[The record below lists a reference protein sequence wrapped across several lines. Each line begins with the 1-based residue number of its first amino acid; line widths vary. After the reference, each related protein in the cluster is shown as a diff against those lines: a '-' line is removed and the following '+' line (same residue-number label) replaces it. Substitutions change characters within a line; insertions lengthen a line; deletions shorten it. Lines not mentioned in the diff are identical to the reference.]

1 MSEERILASGI
12 VKDEYHQP
20 TRTIVEQDVDFVL
33 CARKIVFKK
42 LTGCNSDYIDNVGY
56 LIGVDGNITRDLT
69 KALVIKLSCVVVKDD
84 YGNKTHEWGIID
96 RQDTYIS
103 FYKNGLLISIMMLK
117 NAQQWLNDNPLPRKN
132 ISKMTRGQVYA
143 KYNGHCAY
151 CGCELTISEMKVDHH
166 IAYMGEGGEDTL
178 ENYYPAC
185 DVCNRVK
192 SNSSIEGFKKTIH
205 RCGEIHRK
213 RKKPVMFDSDKIAI
227 KYGLVEED
235 KPIEFYYETYN
246 PSINVDKIRKAL
258 GD

>member
-1 MSEERILASGI
+1 MSEERILASDV
-12 VKDEYHQP
+12 VKDECHQP

-33 CARKIVFKK
+33 CARKIVFKR
-42 LTGCNSDYIDNVGY
+42 LTGCRSDYIDNVGY
-56 LIGVDGNITRDLT
+56 LIDTNGNITRDLS
-69 KALVIKLSCVVVKDD
+69 KALVIKLSCVLVKDD
-84 YGNKTHEWGIID
+84 YGNKTRIWDIVD
-96 RQDTYIS
+96 RRDTYIS
-103 FYKNGLLISIMMLK
+103 FYKNGLFIEIMMLK
-117 NAQQWLNDNPLPRKN
+117 DAQQWLNNNPLPRKS
-132 ISKMTRGQVYA
+132 IGKMTRGQVYA

-151 CGCELTISEMKVDHH
+151 CGCELTMSEMKVDHH

-192 SNSSIEGFKKTIH
+192 SNYSIEQFKNKIR

-213 RKKPVMFDSDKIAI
+213 RKEPIMADSDKIAI

-246 PSINVDKIRKAL
+246 PSINIEKIRKAL
-258 GD
+258 L